1 MRKFKLY
8 FRKTSFKKDLESANL
23 LLDQIYKNKPKNFLE
38 VGVYQGVTARN
49 VCEVLKEIYQNE
61 FKYIGIDLFSTSNLL
76 FDKKEKTL
84 KQQKISNPFKNF
96 YFNFLR
102 KENLNSKKAVSKLL
116 KKFNNNISLY
126 EGYSDKILNSID
138 ISYIDMVFLDG
149 GHSYENVK
157 KDVKILITKLK
168 KNKIIICD
176 DYDQKSYGVKRA
188 VDELRLEY
196 KIEMVNERIV
206 KILTWKLCP
215 EV

>member
-1 MRKFKLY
+1 MCR
-8 FRKTSFKKDLESANL
+8 
-23 LLDQIYKNKPKNFLE
+23 
-38 VGVYQGVTARN
+38 
-49 VCEVLKEIYQNE
+49 VLKEIYQNE

-102 KENLNSKKAVSKLL
+102 EENLNSKKAVSKLL
-116 KKFNNNISLY
+116 KKFNNNISLH

-149 GHSYENVK
+149 GHSYETVK
-157 KDVKILITKLK
+157 KDIKILITKLK

-176 DYDQKSYGVKRA
+176 DYDQKDYGVKRA
-188 VDELRLEY
+188 VDEFKSEY
-196 KIEMVNERIV
+196 KIELVNERIA
-206 KILTWKLCP
+206 KILT
-215 EV
+215 

>member
-8 FRKTSFKKDLESANL
+8 FRKTSFKRDLESANL
-23 LLDQIYKNKPKNFLE
+23 FLDQIYKNRPKNFLE
-38 VGVYQGVTARN
+38 VGVFQGVTARN

-61 FKYIGIDLFSTSNLL
+61 FKYIGIDLFSSSNLL

-84 KQQKISNPFKNF
+84 KQSKISNPFKNF

-102 KENLNSKKAVSKLL
+102 KENLNSKKAVSRLL

-138 ISYIDMVFLDG
+138 ISYIDMVFLDW
-149 GHSYENVK
+149 GHSYETVK
-157 KDVKILITKLK
+157 KDIKILITKLK

-176 DYDQKSYGVKRA
+176 DYDQKNFGVKRA
-188 VDELRLEY
+188 VDEFKSEY
-196 KIEMVNERIV
+196 KIEMVNERIA
-206 KILTWKLCP
+206 KILT
-215 EV
+215 